1 MITLR
6 LDPTLEQAIN
16 NTAQNL
22 GLTKS
27 ELIRKSILEYLS
39 KLGKANAWEVGQDLF
54 GKYSSGLSN
63 LSTERKA
70 IVKKRIRAKRK

>member
-6 LDPTLEQAIN
+6 LDSTLEQAIN

-39 KLGKANAWEVGQDLF
+39 KLDKANALEVGQDLF
-54 GKYSSGLSN
+54 GKYSSELNN
-63 LSTERKA
+63 LSTERKE